1 MQNCVRHSTHLVFGE
16 DSSFSGAEEIW
27 RYKTEN
33 LEFICML
40 KYFQDSKII
49 LCDETLLDRDGIYIT
64 LSTFKNFQYTND
76 GLESRMEF
84 SGSSSP
90 RIYITIRIL
99 IIKPIK

>member
-1 MQNCVRHSTHLVFGE
+1 
-16 DSSFSGAEEIW
+16 
-27 RYKTEN
+27 
-33 LEFICML
+33 ML

-49 LCDETLLDRDGIYIT
+49 LCDETLLDRDGIYTIA

-76 GLESRMEF
+76 ELESRMEF

-90 RIYITIRIL
+90 RIYYHYRIL